1 MPDAAIEIP
10 ISSSHLQLD
19 EQRQNTP
26 ARSVLKFVSRI
37 IKDRNLYGALAFA
50 ETAESLRLNI
60 AALQVSSG
68 DNVLGITASGD
79 LLLSLLA
86 SSPKAV
92 VGFDANKAQTAISH
106 LKVTSIL
113 TFSVEDYK
121 RFMGILPMPANLRL
135 QLLNR
140 ISRALPFD
148 SRREILKMTMLTN
161 AGILNSGMSHTI
173 VELLSAIARVLMT
186 KDTAALF
193 FGERGNNQERLEKLL
208 KIKSSPLIRYA
219 LKPFLRRLA
228 PRLKWL
234 LFPHRFCDISN
245 RPEEIIYDFFT
256 VFQDLLVQGIRA
268 NPVLCRPA
276 VGALHKEWD
285 DCLYN
290 ENTFTQIR
298 NNISR
303 LSLSTENFTH
313 GLKQMDGNWATRVYL
328 SNMPDYLS
336 DEQLTDLVKEVKRVT
351 VPGARI
357 LYYSL
362 YDKDLLQDL
371 GPTIP
376 HSELKA
382 LRDSDDVLV
391 YPTIMVRTRG

>member
-10 ISSSHLQLD
+10 ISSSHLLSG

-26 ARSVLKFVSRI
+26 ARSVLKFVSRM

-60 AALQVSSG
+60 AALQVSSE

-92 VGFDANKAQTAISH
+92 VGFDANKAQTAISQ

-148 SRREILKMTMLTN
+148 ARREILKMAVLAN

-208 KIKSSPLIRYA
+208 KIKRSPLIRYA
-219 LKPFLRRLA
+219 LQPFLRRLA

-285 DCLYN
+285 DYLYN
-290 ENTFTQIR
+290 ENIFTQIR

-303 LSLSTENFTH
+303 LSLRTEDFTH
-313 GLKQMDGNWATRVYL
+313 GLRQMDGKWATRVYL

-351 VPGARI
+351 APGARI

-376 HSELKA
+376 HSELKM

>member
-10 ISSSHLQLD
+10 ISSSHLLSD

-26 ARSVLKFVSRI
+26 ARSVLKFVSRM

-60 AALQVSSG
+60 AALQVSSD

-121 RFMGILPMPANLRL
+121 RFMGILPMRANLRL

-148 SRREILKMTMLTN
+148 SRREILKMAVLAN

-208 KIKSSPLIRYA
+208 QIKSSPLIRYA
-219 LKPFLRRLA
+219 LQPFLRRLA

-290 ENTFTQIR
+290 EN
-298 NNISR
+298 
-303 LSLSTENFTH
+303 
-313 GLKQMDGNWATRVYL
+313 
-328 SNMPDYLS
+328 
-336 DEQLTDLVKEVKRVT
+336 
-351 VPGARI
+351 
-357 LYYSL
+357 
-362 YDKDLLQDL
+362 
-371 GPTIP
+371 
-376 HSELKA
+376 
-382 LRDSDDVLV
+382 
-391 YPTIMVRTRG
+391 